1 MKHFETKHSSP
12 LEVKNEGYIPVH
24 MLKTFNEKGE
34 PVGFAEFE
42 YFGGKPS
49 FYFISNLGNVTISDP
64 ATKAEGV
71 GNELILK
78 INEFLDSKKSIGY
91 LANTSDI
98 PDLYTKRGWKQS
110 KVAPD
115 FNYYGN
121 LTDEGEKALLRRI
134 NKYFGG

>member
-1 MKHFETKHSSP
+1 MKQFETKHSSP
-12 LEVKNEGYIPVH
+12 EEVKEEGYIPVH

-49 FYFISNLGNVTISDP
+49 FYFINNLGNTTVGTTGI
-64 ATKAEGV
+64 KEEGV

-78 INEFLDSKKSIGY
+78 MNEFLDSRKSVGY

-115 FNYYGN
+115 FNYYGE
-121 LTDEGEKALLRRI
+121 LTDEQEKAVLKRI
-134 NKYFGG
+134 NKHFI